1 MIDSLIVRVIENVLI
16 MKIKTYRGHEEDLR
30 AALLGGNRITSLD
43 AARDGGITFKNN
55 SSEIRNLDDLN
66 LHIF

>member
-55 SSEIRNLDDLN
+55 
-66 LHIF
+66 